1 MADFEKIREDFPI
14 LKDII
19 YLDSASTSLTPV
31 QVIEAM
37 NDYYFN
43 YNANTGRGT
52 YKIAIKASNK
62 LEQAR
67 GKIAAFINSKVK
79 EVVFTK
85 NTTEAIN
92 LVANGLKFEKGDN
105 ILVSNIEH
113 HSNLVPWMNLKN
125 QGVEL
130 KIAPVGEDFA
140 VNPDD
145 IEKLIDEN
153 TKLISITHL
162 SNVFGSLQ
170 DIEAISK
177 IARENNIYF
186 LVDGAQSIGHIPIDM
201 KKIHCDFMAF
211 PGHKGLLGPLG
222 TGFLYLNEEIADDLF
237 PTNLGGGTITNINNE
252 EFTLEEIPLR
262 FEGGTQNIPG
272 IIGLGRAIDYINEL
286 KIENINKYSNK
297 LTKKLYE
304 ILSSIDNV
312 NVFGNPN
319 NIHNTVSF
327 NLKNL
332 SPYDVSKIL
341 DETANICLRSGQ
353 HCSIPSIRK
362 ISSEE
367 GTLRASVHC
376 YNNEEDLDKLHDALK
391 LISQLS

>member
-31 QVIEAM
+31 QVIEVM
-37 NDYYFN
+37 NDYYLN

-140 VNPDD
+140 VNPYD

-153 TKLISITHL
+153 TKLIAITHL

-222 TGFLYLNEEIADDLF
+222 TGFLYLKEEIANDLF

-252 EFTLEEIPLR
+252 EFKLEEVPLR

>member
-14 LKDII
+14 LKDIV

-67 GKIAAFINSKVK
+67 GKIADFINSKVK

-153 TKLISITHL
+153 TKLIAITHL

-201 KKIHCDFMAF
+201 KKINCDFMAF

-222 TGFLYLNEEIADDLF
+222 TGFLYLKEEIANDLF
-237 PTNLGGGTITNINNE
+237 PTNLGGGTITNINND

-272 IIGLGRAIDYINEL
+272 IIGLGRAIEYINEL

-362 ISSEE
+362 INTEE